1 MIPRLT
7 ALSETYVSLDD
18 TPFDARTFTRL
29 WLFALATYGVGDVVT
44 TIALIE
50 YSPTVSEANA
60 LIRLSIDHLGLLG
73 LVLLK
78 YLAFG
83 VAIGISLLGAAD
95 ADRFLYYLPPIVL
108 SLAGAFTTIYN
119 ARLMLG

>member
-29 WLFALATYGVGDVVT
+29 WLLALATYGVGDVVT

>member
-18 TPFDARTFTRL
+18 TPFDATTFTRL
-29 WLFALATYGVGDVVT
+29 WLLALATYGVGDVVT

>member
-29 WLFALATYGVGDVVT
+29 WLLALATYGVGDVVT

-108 SLAGAFTTIYN
+108 SLAGAFTTVYN

>member
-18 TPFDARTFTRL
+18 TPFDATTFTRL
-29 WLFALATYGVGDVVT
+29 WLLALATYGVGDVVT

-108 SLAGAFTTIYN
+108 SLAGAFTTVYN